1 MKKIH
6 NILLASAA
14 ATLLLT
20 GCVEDFDTSYPAG
33 EKPEN
38 VAMDDL
44 TRGYE
49 VLKNYTGL
57 KLGANLTI
65 ADLKA
70 GNTSFSTVL
79 ANFNEVNVVDGFSHA
94 AVVADDG
101 TVSADAS
108 KDEVDAAIAA
118 GLVPTASLFAPN
130 AWNMN
135 VMKEAT
141 KDTWVDGENVDL
153 HQKYD
158 FESSAIG
165 DVFGTDKD
173 SKVAKDPK
181 GKNGKSLC
189 IKKAA
194 KFIEFP
200 VNLPEGAS
208 LSTIKTISF
217 DYYSSNV
224 KKNVVIRVK
233 VGDKAKELRNFGVPT
248 KAKTWETFM
257 VDLSKIDFTE
267 AFDADDMKSSNISLV
282 IGQGAVPQQ
291 VYVDNID
298 IYAPYQKP
306 GYYKPRPVDEK
317 AADVKKAMFAY
328 VDSVMQN
335 YGDKVQAWNVASNL
349 IEDLFYSLKSSENM
363 GATDEFYPNDYLDEN
378 WVADVCKEI
387 HSKKADAKLF
397 YSEENLLTDAEKTE
411 AAINY
416 INQWNEAGAKIEGID
431 VKLDVPYNSSSLTEA
446 KANIDNL
453 LATLKASGLEIRLS
467 DMNVYLADAS
477 GTVAD
482 QSKATF
488 EDYKG
493 MAELYAYILNKA
505 QDVLGDKLYGVS
517 FSTINQG
524 TTGVGLW
531 NHFNR
536 LPTYVGVVNG
546 LQKTE
551 INGKKIIYIYFWDT
565 DIRSGAGS

>member
-14 ATLLLT
+14 ASMLLT
-20 GCVEDFDTSYPAG
+20 GCVEDFDTSYAAG
-33 EKPEN
+33 KKPES
-38 VAMDDL
+38 VVMDDL

-49 VLKNYTGL
+49 VLKKYTGM

-70 GNTSFSTVL
+70 ANTSFSTVL
-79 ANFNEVNVVDGFSHA
+79 ANFNEVNVADGFSHA
-94 AVVADDG
+94 AMVADDG
-101 TVSADAS
+101 SINATDN
-108 KDEVDAAIAA
+108 VDAVRKVMDA
-118 GLVPTASLFAPN
+118 GLVPCASLFAPN
-130 AWNMN
+130 TWNMN

-141 KDTWVDGENVDL
+141 KDTWVDGENIDL

-173 SKVAKDPK
+173 SKVAKDPT
-181 GKNGKSLC
+181 GKNGKSLFN
-189 IKKAA
+189 KKGA

-200 VNLPEGAS
+200 VKLPDGAS

-217 DYYSSNV
+217 DYYSSNA
-224 KKNVVIRVK
+224 KKDVVIRVK
-233 VGDKAKELRNFGVPT
+233 VGDKALQLRNFGVPT
-248 KAKTWETFM
+248 KAKTWETFV
-257 VDLSKIDFTE
+257 VDLSKVDLTE
-267 AFDADDMKSSNISLV
+267 KFNEDDLKSSDISLV

-306 GYYKPRPVDEK
+306 GHFDPRPAEEK

-335 YGDKVQAWNVASNL
+335 YGDKVKTWNVASNL

-363 GATDEFYPNDYLDEN
+363 VADGEFYPNDYMDEN

-397 YSEENLLTDAEKTE
+397 YSEENMLMDADKTD

-416 INQWNEAGAKIEGID
+416 INQWNVAGAKIEGID
-431 VKLDVPYNSSSLTEA
+431 AKLDVPYNSSSVAET
-446 KANIDNL
+446 KANIDDF
-453 LATLKASGLEIRLS
+453 LAKLKDSGLQVRLS

-505 QDVLGDKLYGVS
+505 QDVLGDKLYDVS

-531 NHFNR
+531 KSFNR

-551 INGKKIIYIYFWDT
+551 IKW
-565 DIRSGAGS
+565 

>member
-33 EKPEN
+33 EKPES

-49 VLKNYTGL
+49 VLKNYTGM

-70 GNTSFSTVL
+70 ANTSFSTVL
-79 ANFNEVNVVDGFSHA
+79 ANFNEVNVADGFSHA

-108 KDEVDAAIAA
+108 KDAVDAAIAA

-130 AWNMN
+130 TWNMN
-135 VMKEAT
+135 VMNEAT
-141 KDTWVDGENVDL
+141 KDIWVDGENIDL
-153 HQKYD
+153 HQMYD

-173 SKVAKDPK
+173 SKVAKDPT

-189 IKKAA
+189 NKKAA

-217 DYYSSNV
+217 DYYSSNA
-224 KKNVVIRVK
+224 KKDVVIRVK
-233 VGDKAKELRNFGVPT
+233 VGEKALQLRNFGVPT
-248 KAKTWETFM
+248 KAKTWETFV
-257 VDLSKIDFTE
+257 VDLSKVDLTE
-267 AFDADDMKSSNISLV
+267 TFDADALKSSNISLV
-282 IGQGAVPQQ
+282 IGQAAVPQQ

-306 GYYKPRPVDEK
+306 GHFDPRPADEK

-328 VDSVMQN
+328 VDNIMEN

-363 GATDEFYPNDYLDEN
+363 VATDEFYPNDYLDEN

-397 YSEENLLTDAEKTE
+397 YSEENMLTDAAKTE

-431 VKLDVPYNSSSLTEA
+431 AKLDVPYNSSSLAET

-453 LATLKASGLEIRLS
+453 LATLKASGLQVRLS

-477 GTVAD
+477 GTIAD

-524 TTGVGLW
+524 ATGVGLW
-531 NHFNR
+531 SNFNR

-546 LQKTE
+546 LQKKSTIE
-551 INGKKIIYIYFWDT
+551 W
-565 DIRSGAGS
+565 

>member
-14 ATLLLT
+14 ASMLLT

-33 EKPEN
+33 DKPQS
-38 VAMDDL
+38 VVMDDL
-44 TRGYE
+44 TRGYD
-49 VLKNYTGL
+49 VLKNYTGM

-70 GNTSFSTVL
+70 ANTSFSTVL
-79 ANFNEVNVVDGFSHA
+79 ANFNEVNVADGFSHA

-101 TVSADAS
+101 SINATDN
-108 KDEVDAAIAA
+108 VDAVQKAIGA
-118 GLVPTASLFAPN
+118 GLIPCGSLFAPN

-135 VMKEAT
+135 VMKEAA
-141 KDTWVDGENVDL
+141 KDTWVEGENVDL
-153 HQKYD
+153 HQMYD
-158 FESSAIG
+158 FEDKAIG

-173 SKVAKDPK
+173 SKVAKDPT
-181 GKNGKSLC
+181 GKNGKSLFN
-189 IKKAA
+189 KKGA

-217 DYYSSNV
+217 DYYSSNA
-224 KKNVVIRVK
+224 KKDVVIRVK
-233 VGDKAKELRNFGVPT
+233 VGDKALQLRNFGVPT
-248 KAKTWETFM
+248 KAKTWETFV
-257 VDLSKIDFTE
+257 VDLSKVNLTE
-267 AFDADDMKSSNISLV
+267 TFDADALKSSDISLV

-306 GYYKPRPVDEK
+306 GYYKPRPVEEK

-349 IEDLFYSLKSSENM
+349 IEDLFYTLKSSENM
-363 GATDEFYPNDYLDEN
+363 VADGEFYPNDYMDEN

-397 YSEENLLTDAEKTE
+397 YSEENLLADAQKTE

-416 INQWNEAGAKIEGID
+416 IKQWNVAGAKIEGID
-431 VKLDVPYNSSSLTEA
+431 AKLDVPYNSSSVAET
-446 KANIDNL
+446 KANIDDF
-453 LATLKASGLEIRLS
+453 LAKLKDSGLQQVRLS

-505 QDVLGDKLYGVS
+505 QDVLGDKLYDVS

-524 TTGVGLW
+524 ATGVGLW
-531 NHFNR
+531 NNFNR

-551 INGKKIIYIYFWDT
+551 IKW
-565 DIRSGAGS
+565 

>member
-14 ATLLLT
+14 ASMLLT

-33 EKPEN
+33 EKPES

-49 VLKNYTGL
+49 VLKNYTGM

-70 GNTSFSTVL
+70 ANTSFSTVL
-79 ANFNEVNVVDGFSHA
+79 ANFNEVNVADGFSHS

-101 TVSADAS
+101 SINATDN
-108 KDEVDAAIAA
+108 VDAVQKVIDA
-118 GLVPTASLFAPN
+118 GLVPCASLFAPN
-130 AWNMN
+130 TWNMN
-135 VMKEAT
+135 VMNEAT
-141 KDTWVDGENVDL
+141 KDTWVDGENIDL
-153 HQKYD
+153 HQMYD

-165 DVFGTDKD
+165 AVFGTDKF
-173 SKVAKDPK
+173 SKVANDPAK
-181 GKNGKSLC
+181 KNGKVLLN
-189 IKKAA
+189 KNAA

-224 KKNVVIRVK
+224 KKDVVVRVK
-233 VGDKAKELRNFGVPT
+233 VGDKAMQVKNFGVPT
-248 KAKTWETFM
+248 KAKTWETI
-257 VDLSKIDFTE
+257 VADLSKVDLTE
-267 AFDADDMKSSNISLV
+267 KFNEDDLKSSNITLV
-282 IGQGAVPQQ
+282 IGQAAAPQNVAIDNLD
-291 VYVDNID
+291 VYS
-298 IYAPYQKP
+298 PYQKP
-306 GYYKPRPVDEK
+306 GHFDPRPADEK

-328 VDSVMQN
+328 VDSIMKN

-363 GATDEFYPNDYLDEN
+363 VATDEFYPNDYLDEN

-387 HSKKADAKLF
+387 HLKKADAKLF
-397 YSEENLLTDAEKTE
+397 YSEENLLTDAQKTE

-416 INQWNEAGAKIEGID
+416 IKQWNEAGAKIEGID
-431 VKLDVPYNSSSLTEA
+431 AKLDVPYNSSSLAET

-453 LATLKASGLEIRLS
+453 LATLKASGLEVRLS

-517 FSTINQG
+517 FSTINQS

-531 NHFNR
+531 SNFNR

-551 INGKKIIYIYFWDT
+551 IKW
-565 DIRSGAGS
+565 

>member
-14 ATLLLT
+14 ASMLLT
-20 GCVEDFDTSYPAG
+20 GCVEDFDTSYAAG
-33 EKPEN
+33 EKPES

-49 VLKNYTGL
+49 VLKNYTGM

-70 GNTSFSTVL
+70 ANTNFSTVL

-108 KDEVDAAIAA
+108 KDEVGAAIAA

-173 SKVAKDPK
+173 SKVAKDPT

-248 KAKTWETFM
+248 KAKTWETFV
-257 VDLSKIDFTE
+257 VDLSKVDFTE

-282 IGQGAVPQQ
+282 IGQAAVPQQ

-306 GYYKPRPVDEK
+306 GYYKPRPVEEK

-335 YGDKVQAWNVASNL
+335 YGDKVQSWNVASNL

-363 GATDEFYPNDYLDEN
+363 VAADEFYPNDYLDEN

-416 INQWNEAGAKIEGID
+416 IRQWNEAGAQIEGID
-431 VKLDVPYNSSSLTEA
+431 VKLDVPYSSSSLAET

-453 LATLKASGLEIRLS
+453 LATLSAAGLQVRLS
-467 DMNVYLADAS
+467 DMNVYLADAN

-551 INGKKIIYIYFWDT
+551 IKW
-565 DIRSGAGS
+565 

>member
-20 GCVEDFDTSYPAG
+20 GCVEDFDTSYAAG
-33 EKPEN
+33 EKPES

-49 VLKNYTGL
+49 VLKNYTGM

-70 GNTSFSTVL
+70 ANTSFSTVL
-79 ANFNEVNVVDGFSHA
+79 ANFNEVNVADGFSHA

-108 KDEVDAAIAA
+108 KDAVDAAIAA

-135 VMKEAT
+135 VMKEAS
-141 KDTWVDGENVDL
+141 KDTWVDGEDFDYHL
-153 HQKYD
+153 KYD
-158 FESSAIG
+158 FEGDAIG
-165 DVFGTDKD
+165 ATFGTDKF
-173 SKVAKDPK
+173 SKVANDPAK
-181 GKNGKSLC
+181 KNGKVLLNKMGGKS
-189 IKKAA
+189 
-194 KFIEFP
+194 IEFP
-200 VNLPEGAS
+200 VTLDDGA
-208 LSTIKTISF
+208 
-217 DYYSSNV
+217 
-224 KKNVVIRVK
+224 
-233 VGDKAKELRNFGVPT
+233 
-248 KAKTWETFM
+248 
-257 VDLSKIDFTE
+257 DLSKIKTITFDYYTTNIKKPVSVLLKAGDKSMELKNFGLPAKSKTWESLTVDMSKVDLTEKFT
-267 AFDADDMKSSNISLV
+267 ADDIKLNQFSLV
-282 IGQGAVPQQ
+282 IGQAALPQN
-291 VYVDNID
+291 VAIDNLD
-298 IYAPYQKP
+298 VYAPYQKP
-306 GYYKPRPVDEK
+306 GHFDPRPADEK

-328 VDSVMQN
+328 VDNIMEN

-363 GATDEFYPNDYLDEN
+363 VATDEFYPNDYLDEN

-397 YSEENLLTDAEKTE
+397 YSEENMLTDAAKTE

-416 INQWNEAGAKIEGID
+416 INQWNVAGAKIEGID
-431 VKLDVPYNSSSLTEA
+431 AKFDVPYNSSSLAET

-453 LATLKASGLEIRLS
+453 LATLKASGLQVRLS

-488 EDYKG
+488 DDYKG
-493 MAELYAYILNKA
+493 MADLYAYILNKA

-531 NHFNR
+531 NNFNR

-551 INGKKIIYIYFWDT
+551 IKW
-565 DIRSGAGS
+565 

>member
-14 ATLLLT
+14 ASMLLT
-20 GCVEDFDTSYPAG
+20 GCVEDFDTSYAAG
-33 EKPEN
+33 EKPES

-49 VLKNYTGL
+49 VLKNYTGM

-70 GNTSFSTVL
+70 ANTSFSTVL
-79 ANFNEVNVVDGFSHA
+79 ANFNEVNVADGFSHA

-101 TVSADAS
+101 SINAADN
-108 KDEVDAAIAA
+108 VDAVQKVMDA
-118 GLVPTASLFAPN
+118 GLVPFASLFAPN
-130 AWNMN
+130 TWNMN
-135 VMKEAT
+135 VMNEAT

-153 HQKYD
+153 HQKFD

-165 DVFGTDKD
+165 DVFGTDKF
-173 SKVAKDPK
+173 SKVANDPAK
-181 GKNGKSLC
+181 KNGKVLLN
-189 IKKAA
+189 KNAA

-224 KKNVVIRVK
+224 KKDVVIRVK
-233 VGDKAKELRNFGVPT
+233 VGDKALQLRNFGVPT
-248 KAKTWETFM
+248 KAKTWETFT
-257 VDLSKIDFTE
+257 VDLSKVNLTE
-267 AFDADDMKSSNISLV
+267 TFDADALKSSDISLV
-282 IGQGAVPQQ
+282 IGQAAAPQN
-291 VYVDNID
+291 VAIDNLD
-298 IYAPYQKP
+298 VYAPYQKP
-306 GYYKPRPVDEK
+306 GHFDPRPVEEK

-328 VDSVMQN
+328 VDAVMEN

-416 INQWNEAGAKIEGID
+416 IKQWNEAGAQIEGID
-431 VKLDVPYNSSSLTEA
+431 VKLDVPYNSSSVAEA

-453 LATLKASGLEIRLS
+453 LATLKASGLEVRLS
-467 DMNVYLADAS
+467 DMNVYLADAN

-551 INGKKIIYIYFWDT
+551 IKW
-565 DIRSGAGS
+565 

>member
-14 ATLLLT
+14 ASMLLT

-33 EKPEN
+33 EKPES

-49 VLKNYTGL
+49 VLKNYTGM

-70 GNTSFSTVL
+70 ANTSFSTVL
-79 ANFNEVNVVDGFSHA
+79 ANFNEVNVADGFSHA

-101 TVSADAS
+101 SIHATDNADAVQ
-108 KDEVDAAIAA
+108 KAIEA
-118 GLVPTASLFAPN
+118 GLIPCGSLFAPN

-141 KDTWVDGENVDL
+141 KDTWKEGENVDL
-153 HQKYD
+153 HQMYD
-158 FESSAIG
+158 FEDKAIG

-173 SKVAKDPK
+173 SKVAKDPT

-189 IKKAA
+189 NKKAA

-200 VNLPEGAS
+200 VNLPEGAT
-208 LSTIKTISF
+208 LSTIKTIKF
-217 DYYSSNV
+217 DYYSSNT
-224 KKNVVIRVK
+224 KKDVVVRVK
-233 VGDKAKELRNFGVPT
+233 IGDKAMQVKNFGTPT
-248 KAKTWETFM
+248 KAKTWETLEVDM
-257 VDLSKIDFTE
+257 SKVDLSEKFN
-267 AFDADDMKSSNISLV
+267 ADELQSSDVSLV

-298 IYAPYQKP
+298 VYSPYQKP
-306 GYYKPRPVDEK
+306 GYYEPRPVEEK

-335 YGDKVQAWNVASNL
+335 YGDKVQTWNVASNL
-349 IEDLFYSLKSSENM
+349 IEDLFYDLKSSENM
-363 GATDEFYPNDYLDEN
+363 VATDEFYPNDYLGEN

-397 YSEENLLTDAEKTE
+397 YSEENLLMDAEKTE

-416 INQWNEAGAKIEGID
+416 IKQWNEAGVQIEGID
-431 VKLDVPYNSSSLTEA
+431 VKLDVPYNSSSVAEA
-446 KANIDNL
+446 KKNVDNL
-453 LATLKASGLEIRLS
+453 LATLKASGLQVRLS

-505 QDVLGDKLYGVS
+505 QDVLGDKLYDVS

-524 TTGVGLW
+524 ATGVGLW
-531 NHFNR
+531 NNFNR

-551 INGKKIIYIYFWDT
+551 IKW
-565 DIRSGAGS
+565 

>member
-14 ATLLLT
+14 ASMLLT
-20 GCVEDFDTSYPAG
+20 GCVEDFDTSYAAG
-33 EKPEN
+33 EKPES

-49 VLKNYTGL
+49 VLKNYTGM

-70 GNTSFSTVL
+70 ANTNFSTVL

-108 KDEVDAAIAA
+108 KDEVGAAIAA

-173 SKVAKDPK
+173 SKVAKDPT

-200 VNLPEGAS
+200 VKLPEGAS

-257 VDLSKIDFTE
+257 VDLSKVDFTE

-282 IGQGAVPQQ
+282 IGQAAVPQQ

-306 GYYKPRPVDEK
+306 GYYKPRPVEEK

-363 GATDEFYPNDYLDEN
+363 VATDEFYPNDYLDEN

-416 INQWNEAGAKIEGID
+416 IRQWNEAGAQIEGID
-431 VKLDVPYNSSSLTEA
+431 VKLDVPYSSSSLAET

-453 LATLKASGLEIRLS
+453 LATLSAAGLQVRLS
-467 DMNVYLADAS
+467 DMNVYLADAN

-551 INGKKIIYIYFWDT
+551 IKW
-565 DIRSGAGS
+565 

>member
-14 ATLLLT
+14 ASMLLT
-20 GCVEDFDTSYPAG
+20 GCAEDFDTSYPAG
-33 EKPEN
+33 DKPES
-38 VAMDDL
+38 VAMADL

-49 VLKNYTGL
+49 VLKNYTGM

-70 GNTSFSTVL
+70 ANTSFSTVL

-108 KDEVDAAIAA
+108 KDEVGAAIAA

-130 AWNMN
+130 AWNLT

-141 KDTWVDGENVDL
+141 KDTWVDGENIDL

-173 SKVAKDPK
+173 SKVAKDPT

-217 DYYSSNV
+217 DYYSSNA
-224 KKNVVIRVK
+224 KKDVVIRVK
-233 VGDKAKELRNFGVPT
+233 VGDKVLQLRNFGVPT
-248 KAKTWETFM
+248 KAKTWETFK
-257 VDLSKIDFTE
+257 VDLSKVDLTE
-267 AFDADDMKSSNISLV
+267 KFNEDDLKSSNISLV

-306 GYYKPRPVDEK
+306 GYYKPRPVEEK

-416 INQWNEAGAKIEGID
+416 IKQWNEAGAQIKGID
-431 VKLDVPYNSSSLTEA
+431 VKLDVPYNSSSVAEA

-467 DMNVYLADAS
+467 DMNVYLADAN

-482 QSKATF
+482 QSMATF

-551 INGKKIIYIYFWDT
+551 IKW
-565 DIRSGAGS
+565 

>member
-33 EKPEN
+33 EKPES

-44 TRGYE
+44 TRGYD
-49 VLKNYTGL
+49 VLKNYTGM

-70 GNTSFSTVL
+70 ANTSFSTVL
-79 ANFNEVNVVDGFSHA
+79 ANFNEVNVADGFSHA

-101 TVSADAS
+101 SINATDN
-108 KDEVDAAIAA
+108 VDAVQKAIGA
-118 GLVPTASLFAPN
+118 GLIPCGSLFAPN

-135 VMKEAT
+135 VMKEAA
-141 KDTWVDGENVDL
+141 KDTWVEGENVDL
-153 HQKYD
+153 HQMYD
-158 FESSAIG
+158 FEDKAIG

-173 SKVAKDPK
+173 SKVAKDPT
-181 GKNGKSLC
+181 GKNGKSLFN
-189 IKKAA
+189 KKGA

-217 DYYSSNV
+217 DYYSSNA
-224 KKNVVIRVK
+224 KKDVVIRVK
-233 VGDKAKELRNFGVPT
+233 VGDKALQLRNFGIPT
-248 KAKTWETFM
+248 KAKTWETFV
-257 VDLSKIDFTE
+257 VDLSKVNLTE
-267 AFDADDMKSSNISLV
+267 TFDADALKSSDISLV

-306 GYYKPRPVDEK
+306 GYYKPRPAEEK

-349 IEDLFYSLKSSENM
+349 IEDLFYTLKSSENM
-363 GATDEFYPNDYLDEN
+363 VADGEFYPNDYMDEN

-397 YSEENLLTDAEKTE
+397 YSEENLLMDAQKTE
-411 AAINY
+411 AAIDY
-416 INQWNEAGAKIEGID
+416 INKWNVAGAKIEGID
-431 VKLDVPYNSSSLTEA
+431 AKLDVPYNSNSLAET

-453 LATLKASGLEIRLS
+453 LAKLKASGLDVRLS

-531 NHFNR
+531 NNFNR

-551 INGKKIIYIYFWDT
+551 IKW
-565 DIRSGAGS
+565 

>member
-14 ATLLLT
+14 ATMLLT
-20 GCVEDFDTSYPAG
+20 GCVEDFDTSYAAG
-33 EKPEN
+33 EKPES

-49 VLKNYTGL
+49 VLKNYTDM

-70 GNTSFSTVL
+70 ANTSFSTVL
-79 ANFNEVNVVDGFSHA
+79 ANFNEVNVADGFSHA

-101 TVSADAS
+101 SINATDN
-108 KDEVDAAIAA
+108 VDAVQKAIGA
-118 GLVPTASLFAPN
+118 GLIPCGSLFAPN

-135 VMKEAT
+135 VMKEAA
-141 KDTWVDGENVDL
+141 KDTWVEGENVDL
-153 HQKYD
+153 HQMYD
-158 FESSAIG
+158 FEDKAIG

-173 SKVAKDPK
+173 SKVAKDPT
-181 GKNGKSLC
+181 GKNGKSLFN
-189 IKKAA
+189 KKGA

-217 DYYSSNV
+217 DYYSSNT
-224 KKNVVIRVK
+224 KKDVVIRVK
-233 VGDKAKELRNFGVPT
+233 VGDKALQLRNFGVPT
-248 KAKTWETFM
+248 KAKTWETFV
-257 VDLSKIDFTE
+257 VDLSKVNLTE
-267 AFDADDMKSSNISLV
+267 TFDADALKSSDISLV

-306 GYYKPRPVDEK
+306 GYYKPRPVEEK

-349 IEDLFYSLKSSENM
+349 IEDLFYTLKSSENM
-363 GATDEFYPNDYLDEN
+363 VADGEFYPNDYLDEN

-397 YSEENLLTDAEKTE
+397 YSDENLLADAQKTE

-416 INQWNEAGAKIEGID
+416 IKQWNEAGAKIEGID
-431 VKLDVPYNSSSLTEA
+431 AKLDVPYNSSSVAET
-446 KANIDNL
+446 KANIDDF
-453 LATLKASGLEIRLS
+453 LAKLKDSGLQVRLS

-488 EDYKG
+488 GDYKG

-505 QDVLGDKLYGVS
+505 QDVLGDKLYDVS

-524 TTGVGLW
+524 ATGVGLW
-531 NHFNR
+531 SNFNR

-551 INGKKIIYIYFWDT
+551 IKW
-565 DIRSGAGS
+565 

>member
-14 ATLLLT
+14 ASMLLT
-20 GCVEDFDTSYPAG
+20 GCVEDFDTSYAAG
-33 EKPEN
+33 EKPES
-38 VAMDDL
+38 VVMDDL

-49 VLKNYTGL
+49 VLKNYTGM

-65 ADLKA
+65 ADLNA
-70 GNTSFSTVL
+70 ANTSFSTVL
-79 ANFNEVNVVDGFSHA
+79 ANFNEVNVADGFSHA

-101 TVSADAS
+101 SINATDN
-108 KDEVDAAIAA
+108 VDAVQKVMDA
-118 GLVPTASLFAPN
+118 GLVPCASLFAPN
-130 AWNMN
+130 TWNMN

-141 KDTWVDGENVDL
+141 KDTWVDGENIDL
-153 HQKYD
+153 HQMYD

-165 DVFGTDKD
+165 DVFGTDTD
-173 SKVAKDPK
+173 SKVAKDPT

-189 IKKAA
+189 NKKAA

-224 KKNVVIRVK
+224 KKDVVIRVK
-233 VGDKAKELRNFGVPT
+233 VGDKALQLRNFGIPT
-248 KAKTWETFM
+248 KAKTWETFV
-257 VDLSKIDFTE
+257 VDLSKVDLTE
-267 AFDADDMKSSNISLV
+267 KFNEDELKSSDISLV

-306 GYYKPRPVDEK
+306 GHFDPRPAEEK

-335 YGDKVQAWNVASNL
+335 YGDKVQTWNVASNL

-363 GATDEFYPNDYLDEN
+363 VATDEFYPNDYLGEN

-387 HSKKADAKLF
+387 HSKKDNAKLF

-416 INQWNEAGAKIEGID
+416 IKQWNEAGAKIEGID
-431 VKLDVPYNSSSLTEA
+431 AKLDVPYNSSSLAET

-453 LATLKASGLEIRLS
+453 LATLKASGLQVRLS
-467 DMNVYLADAS
+467 DMNIYLADAN
-477 GTVAD
+477 GTVVD

-505 QDVLGDKLYGVS
+505 QDVLGDKLYDVS

-524 TTGVGLW
+524 ATGVGLW
-531 NHFNR
+531 NNFNR

-551 INGKKIIYIYFWDT
+551 IKW
-565 DIRSGAGS
+565 

>member
-141 KDTWVDGENVDL
+141 KDIWVDGENVDL
-153 HQKYD
+153 HQKFD

-165 DVFGTDKD
+165 DVFGTDTN
-173 SKVAKDPK
+173 SKVAKDPT
-181 GKNGKSLC
+181 GKNGKSLFN
-189 IKKAA
+189 KKAA
-194 KFIEFP
+194 MFIEFP

-306 GYYKPRPVDEK
+306 GYYKPRPVEEK

-411 AAINY
+411 VAINY
-416 INQWNEAGAKIEGID
+416 IKQWNEAGAQIEGID
-431 VKLDVPYNSSSLTEA
+431 VKLDVPYNSSSVAEA

-453 LATLKASGLEIRLS
+453 LATLKASGLQVRLS

-505 QDVLGDKLYGVS
+505 QDVLGDKLYDVS
-517 FSTINQG
+517 FSMINQG

-531 NHFNR
+531 NKFNR

-551 INGKKIIYIYFWDT
+551 IKW
-565 DIRSGAGS
+565 

>member
-20 GCVEDFDTSYPAG
+20 GCVEDFDTSYAAG

-49 VLKNYTGL
+49 VLKNYTGM

-70 GNTSFSTVL
+70 ANTSFSTVL

-108 KDEVDAAIAA
+108 KDAVDAAIAA

-141 KDTWVDGENVDL
+141 KDTWVDGENIDL
-153 HQKYD
+153 HQMYD

-173 SKVAKDPK
+173 SKVAKDPT

-189 IKKAA
+189 NKKAA

-217 DYYSSNV
+217 DYYSSNA
-224 KKNVVIRVK
+224 KKDVVIRVK
-233 VGDKAKELRNFGVPT
+233 VGDKVLQLRNFGVPT
-248 KAKTWETFM
+248 KAKTWETFK
-257 VDLSKIDFTE
+257 VDLSKVDLTE
-267 AFDADDMKSSNISLV
+267 KFNEDDLKSSDISLV

-298 IYAPYQKP
+298 VYAPYQKP
-306 GYYKPRPVDEK
+306 GYYKPRPVEEK

-349 IEDLFYSLKSSENM
+349 IEDLFYTLKSSENM
-363 GATDEFYPNDYLDEN
+363 VADGEFYPNDYMDEN

-416 INQWNEAGAKIEGID
+416 IKQWNDEAGAKIEGID
-431 VKLDVPYNSSSLTEA
+431 VKLDVPYSSSSLAET

-453 LATLKASGLEIRLS
+453 LATLSAAGLQVRLS

-477 GTVAD
+477 GIVAD

-531 NHFNR
+531 NNFNR

-551 INGKKIIYIYFWDT
+551 IKW
-565 DIRSGAGS
+565 

>member
-14 ATLLLT
+14 ASMLLT
-20 GCVEDFDTSYPAG
+20 GCVEDFDTSYAAG
-33 EKPEN
+33 EKPES
-38 VAMDDL
+38 VVMDDL
-44 TRGYE
+44 TRGYD
-49 VLKNYTGL
+49 VLKNYTGM

-70 GNTSFSTVL
+70 ANTSFSTVL

-130 AWNMN
+130 AWNLT

-141 KDTWVDGENVDL
+141 KDIWVDGENVDL
-153 HQKYD
+153 HQKFD

-173 SKVAKDPK
+173 SKVAKDPR

-189 IKKAA
+189 NKKAA

-200 VNLPEGAS
+200 VKLPEGAS

-224 KKNVVIRVK
+224 KKDVVVRVK
-233 VGDKAKELRNFGVPT
+233 VGDKAVQVKNFGVPT
-248 KAKTWETFM
+248 KAKTWETI
-257 VDLSKIDFTE
+257 VADLSKVDLTE
-267 AFDADDMKSSNISLV
+267 TFDADALKSSDISLV

-298 IYAPYQKP
+298 IYSPYQKP
-306 GYYKPRPVDEK
+306 GYYKPRPVEEK
-317 AADVKKAMFAY
+317 AVDVKKAMFAY

-416 INQWNEAGAKIEGID
+416 IKQWNEAGAQIEGID
-431 VKLDVPYNSSSLTEA
+431 VKLDVPYNSSSVAEA

-467 DMNVYLADAS
+467 DMNVYLADAN

-482 QSKATF
+482 QSMATF

-551 INGKKIIYIYFWDT
+551 IKW
-565 DIRSGAGS
+565 

>member
-1 MKKIH
+1 MKKVH

-14 ATLLLT
+14 ATMLLT
-20 GCVEDFDTSYPAG
+20 GCVEDFDTSYAAG
-33 EKPEN
+33 EKPES

-49 VLKNYTGL
+49 VLKNYTDM

-70 GNTSFSTVL
+70 ANTSFSTVL
-79 ANFNEVNVVDGFSHA
+79 ANFNEVNVADGFSHA

-101 TVSADAS
+101 SINAADNADAVQ
-108 KDEVDAAIAA
+108 KAIDA
-118 GLVPTASLFAPN
+118 GLVPCASLFAPN
-130 AWNMN
+130 TWNMN
-135 VMKEAT
+135 VMNAAT
-141 KDTWVDGENVDL
+141 KDIWVDGEKLDL

-165 DVFGTDKD
+165 DVFGTDKS
-173 SKVAKDPK
+173 SKVANDPAK
-181 GKNGKSLC
+181 KNGKVLLN
-189 IKKAA
+189 KKAA
-194 KFIEFP
+194 TFIEFP

-224 KKNVVIRVK
+224 KKDVVIRVK
-233 VGDKAKELRNFGVPT
+233 VGDKAMQVKNFGVPT
-248 KAKTWETFM
+248 KAKTWETI
-257 VDLSKIDFTE
+257 VADLSKVDLTE
-267 AFDADDMKSSNISLV
+267 KFNEDDLKSSNITLV
-282 IGQGAVPQQ
+282 IGQAAAPQNVAIDNLD
-291 VYVDNID
+291 VYS
-298 IYAPYQKP
+298 PYQKP
-306 GYYKPRPVDEK
+306 GHFDPRPADEK

-328 VDSVMQN
+328 VDSIMEN

-363 GATDEFYPNDYLDEN
+363 VAADEFYPNDYLDEN

-387 HSKKADAKLF
+387 HSKKDDAKLF
-397 YSEENLLTDAEKTE
+397 YSEENMLMDAQKTE
-411 AAINY
+411 AAIDY
-416 INQWNEAGAKIEGID
+416 INKWNVAGAKIEGID
-431 VKLDVPYNSSSLTEA
+431 AKLDVPYNNSSLAET

-453 LATLKASGLEIRLS
+453 LATLKASGLEVRLS

-477 GTVAD
+477 GTIAD

-524 TTGVGLW
+524 ATGVGLW
-531 NHFNR
+531 SNFNR

-551 INGKKIIYIYFWDT
+551 IKW
-565 DIRSGAGS
+565 

>member
-14 ATLLLT
+14 ASMLLT
-20 GCVEDFDTSYPAG
+20 GCVEDFDTSYAAG
-33 EKPEN
+33 EKPES

-49 VLKNYTGL
+49 VLKNYTGM

-70 GNTSFSTVL
+70 ANTSFSTVL

-108 KDEVDAAIAA
+108 KDEVGAAIAA

-173 SKVAKDPK
+173 SKVAKDPT

-248 KAKTWETFM
+248 KAKTWETFV
-257 VDLSKIDFTE
+257 VDLSKVDFTE

-282 IGQGAVPQQ
+282 IGQAAVPQQ

-306 GYYKPRPVDEK
+306 GYYKPRPVEEK

-335 YGDKVQAWNVASNL
+335 YGDKVQSWNVASNL
-349 IEDLFYSLKSSENM
+349 IEDVFYSLKSSEYNV
-363 GATDEFYPNDYLDEN
+363 AADEFYPNDYLDEN

-397 YSEENLLTDAEKTE
+397 YSEENLLTDAQKTE

-431 VKLDVPYNSSSLTEA
+431 AKLDVPYNSSSLAET

-453 LATLKASGLEIRLS
+453 LATLKASGLEVRLS
-467 DMNVYLADAS
+467 DMNVYLADAN

-551 INGKKIIYIYFWDT
+551 IKW
-565 DIRSGAGS
+565 

>member
-14 ATLLLT
+14 ATMLLT
-20 GCVEDFDTSYPAG
+20 GCVEDFDTSYAAG
-33 EKPEN
+33 DKPES

-49 VLKNYTGL
+49 VLKNYTGM

-70 GNTSFSTVL
+70 ANTSFSTVL
-79 ANFNEVNVVDGFSHA
+79 ANFNEVNVADGFSHA

-108 KDEVDAAIAA
+108 KDAVDAAIAA

-141 KDTWVDGENVDL
+141 KDTWVDGENIDL
-153 HQKYD
+153 HLKYD
-158 FESSAIG
+158 FEGDAINAT
-165 DVFGTDKD
+165 FGTDKD
-173 SKVAKDPK
+173 SKVAKDPT

-189 IKKAA
+189 NKKAA

-200 VNLPEGAS
+200 VKLPEGAS

-224 KKNVVIRVK
+224 KKDVVVRVK
-233 VGDKAKELRNFGVPT
+233 VGDKAVQVKNFGVPT
-248 KAKTWETFM
+248 KAKTWETI
-257 VDLSKIDFTE
+257 VADLSKVNLTE
-267 AFDADDMKSSNISLV
+267 TFDADALKSSDISLV

-306 GYYKPRPVDEK
+306 GYYKPRPAEEK

-335 YGDKVQAWNVASNL
+335 YGDKVQTWNVASNL

-363 GATDEFYPNDYLDEN
+363 VATDEFYPNDYLDGN

-397 YSEENLLTDAEKTE
+397 YSEENMLMDAQKTE
-411 AAINY
+411 AAVNY
-416 INQWNEAGAKIEGID
+416 IKQWNEAGAKIEGID
-431 VKLDVPYNSSSLTEA
+431 AKLDVPYNSSSLAET

-453 LATLKASGLEIRLS
+453 LATLKASGLEVRLS

-524 TTGVGLW
+524 ATGVGLW
-531 NHFNR
+531 NNFNR

-551 INGKKIIYIYFWDT
+551 MKW
-565 DIRSGAGS
+565 

>member
-14 ATLLLT
+14 ASMLLT

-49 VLKNYTGL
+49 VLKNYTGM

-70 GNTSFSTVL
+70 ANTSFSTVL

-130 AWNMN
+130 AWNMT

-173 SKVAKDPK
+173 SKVAKDPT

-248 KAKTWETFM
+248 KAKTWETFV
-257 VDLSKIDFTE
+257 VDLSKVDFTE
-267 AFDADDMKSSNISLV
+267 AFDTDDMKSSNISLV
-282 IGQGAVPQQ
+282 IGQAAVPQQ

-306 GYYKPRPVDEK
+306 GYYKPRPVEEK

-416 INQWNEAGAKIEGID
+416 IKQWNEADAKIEGID
-431 VKLDVPYNSSSLTEA
+431 AKLDVPYNSSSVAEA
-446 KANIDNL
+446 KANVDIL
-453 LATLKASGLEIRLS
+453 LAKLKASGLQVRLS
-467 DMNVYLADAS
+467 DMNVYLADAG

-551 INGKKIIYIYFWDT
+551 IKW
-565 DIRSGAGS
+565 

>member
-49 VLKNYTGL
+49 VLKNYTGM

-70 GNTSFSTVL
+70 ANTSFSTVL
-79 ANFNEVNVVDGFSHA
+79 ANFNEVNVADGFSHA

-108 KDEVDAAIAA
+108 KDAVDAAIAA
-118 GLVPTASLFAPN
+118 GLAPTASLFAPN
-130 AWNMN
+130 AWNMT

-224 KKNVVIRVK
+224 KKDVVIRVK
-233 VGDKAKELRNFGVPT
+233 VGDKALQLRNFGIPT
-248 KAKTWETFM
+248 KAKTWETFK
-257 VDLSKIDFTE
+257 VDLSKVNLTE
-267 AFDADDMKSSNISLV
+267 TFDADALKSSNITLV
-282 IGQGAVPQQ
+282 IGQAAVPQQ

-306 GYYKPRPVDEK
+306 GYYKPRPVEEK

-363 GATDEFYPNDYLDEN
+363 VADGEFYPNDYLDEN

-397 YSEENLLTDAEKTE
+397 YSEENMLTDAGKTE

-431 VKLDVPYNSSSLTEA
+431 AKLDVPYNSSSLAET

-453 LATLKASGLEIRLS
+453 LATLKASGLEVRLS

-477 GTVAD
+477 GTIAD

-551 INGKKIIYIYFWDT
+551 IKW
-565 DIRSGAGS
+565 

>member
-14 ATLLLT
+14 ASMLLT
-20 GCVEDFDTSYPAG
+20 GCVEDFDTSYAAG
-33 EKPEN
+33 EKPES

-49 VLKNYTGL
+49 VLKNYTGM

-70 GNTSFSTVL
+70 ANTSFSTVL
-79 ANFNEVNVVDGFSHA
+79 ANFNEVNVADGFSHA

-101 TVSADAS
+101 SINATDN
-108 KDEVDAAIAA
+108 VDAVQKVMDA
-118 GLVPTASLFAPN
+118 GLVPCASLFAPN
-130 AWNMN
+130 TWNMN
-135 VMKEAT
+135 VMNEAT
-141 KDTWVDGENVDL
+141 KDTWVDGENIDL

-165 DVFGTDKD
+165 AVFGTDKF
-173 SKVAKDPK
+173 SKVANDPAK
-181 GKNGKSLC
+181 KNGKVLLN
-189 IKKAA
+189 KNAA

-224 KKNVVIRVK
+224 KKDVVIRVK
-233 VGDKAKELRNFGVPT
+233 VGDKALQLRNFGVPT
-248 KAKTWETFM
+248 KAKTWETFT
-257 VDLSKIDFTE
+257 VDLSKVDLTE
-267 AFDADDMKSSNISLV
+267 KFDADALKSSDISLV
-282 IGQGAVPQQ
+282 IGQAAAPQN
-291 VYVDNID
+291 VAIDNLD
-298 IYAPYQKP
+298 VYAPYQKP
-306 GYYKPRPVDEK
+306 GHFDPRPADEK

-328 VDSVMQN
+328 VDSIMKN

-363 GATDEFYPNDYLDEN
+363 VAADEFYPNDYLDEN

-387 HSKKADAKLF
+387 HSKKAEAKLF
-397 YSEENLLTDAEKTE
+397 YSEENLLMDAQKTE
-411 AAINY
+411 AAVNY
-416 INQWNEAGAKIEGID
+416 IKQWNDAGAKIEGID
-431 VKLDVPYNSSSLTEA
+431 AKLDVPYNSSSLADT

-453 LATLKASGLEIRLS
+453 LATLKASGLQVRLS
-467 DMNVYLADAS
+467 DMNVYLADAG
-477 GTVAD
+477 GTIAD

-488 EDYKG
+488 EDYKE

-524 TTGVGLW
+524 ATGVGLW
-531 NHFNR
+531 SNFNR

-551 INGKKIIYIYFWDT
+551 MKW
-565 DIRSGAGS
+565 

>member
-14 ATLLLT
+14 ASMLLT

-33 EKPEN
+33 EKPES
-38 VAMDDL
+38 VVMDDL
-44 TRGYE
+44 TRGYD
-49 VLKNYTGL
+49 VLKNYTGM

-70 GNTSFSTVL
+70 ANTSFSTVL
-79 ANFNEVNVVDGFSHA
+79 ANFNEVNVADGFSHA

-101 TVSADAS
+101 SINATDN
-108 KDEVDAAIAA
+108 VDAVQKVMDA
-118 GLVPTASLFAPN
+118 GLVPCASLFAPN
-130 AWNMN
+130 TWNMN
-135 VMKEAT
+135 VMNEAT
-141 KDTWVDGENVDL
+141 KDTWVDGENIDL

-173 SKVAKDPK
+173 SKVAKDPT

-189 IKKAA
+189 NKKAF

-217 DYYSSNV
+217 DYYSSIAN
-224 KKNVVIRVK
+224 KKVVVRVK
-233 VGDKAKELRNFGVPT
+233 VGDKAKEVRNFGNPS
-248 KAKTWETFM
+248 KAKTWETFKVDM
-257 VDLSKIDFTE
+257 SKVDLTE
-267 AFDADDMKSSNISLV
+267 AFGADALKSSDISLV
-282 IGQGAVPQQ
+282 IGQGAGGQQ

-298 IYAPYQKP
+298 IYSPYQKP
-306 GYYKPRPVDEK
+306 GHFDPRPAEEK
-317 AADVKKAMFAY
+317 AANVKKAMFAY

-335 YGDKVQAWNVASNL
+335 YGDKVQTWNVASNL

-363 GATDEFYPNDYLDEN
+363 DATDEFYPNDYLDEN

-387 HSKKADAKLF
+387 HSKKANAKLF
-397 YSEENLLTDAEKTE
+397 YSEENLLMDAQKTE

-416 INQWNEAGAKIEGID
+416 IKQWNEAGAKIEGID
-431 VKLDVPYNSSSLTEA
+431 AKLDVPYNNSSSLAET

-453 LATLKASGLEIRLS
+453 LAKLKDLGLQVRLS
-467 DMNVYLADAS
+467 DMNVYLADAG
-477 GTVAD
+477 GTIAD

-505 QDVLGDKLYGVS
+505 QDVLGDQLYGVS

-531 NHFNR
+531 KSFNR

-551 INGKKIIYIYFWDT
+551 IKW
-565 DIRSGAGS
+565 

>member
-14 ATLLLT
+14 ASMLLT

-33 EKPEN
+33 DKPES

-49 VLKNYTGL
+49 VLKNYTGM

-70 GNTSFSTVL
+70 ANTSFSTVL

-108 KDEVDAAIAA
+108 KDEVGAAIAA

-173 SKVAKDPK
+173 SKVAKDPT

-248 KAKTWETFM
+248 KAKTWETFV
-257 VDLSKIDFTE
+257 VDLSKVDFTE

-282 IGQGAVPQQ
+282 IGQAAVPQQ

-306 GYYKPRPVDEK
+306 GDYKPRPVEEK

-335 YGDKVQAWNVASNL
+335 YGDKVQSWNVASNL
-349 IEDLFYSLKSSENM
+349 IEDVFYSLKSSEYNV
-363 GATDEFYPNDYLDEN
+363 AADEFYPNDYLDEN

-397 YSEENLLTDAEKTE
+397 YSEENLLTDAQKTE

-431 VKLDVPYNSSSLTEA
+431 AKLDVPYNSSSLAET

-453 LATLKASGLEIRLS
+453 LATLKASGLEVRLS
-467 DMNVYLADAS
+467 DMNVYLADAN

-551 INGKKIIYIYFWDT
+551 IKW
-565 DIRSGAGS
+565 

>member
-14 ATLLLT
+14 ASMLLT

-33 EKPEN
+33 DKPES
-38 VAMDDL
+38 VVMDDL
-44 TRGYE
+44 TRGYD
-49 VLKNYTGL
+49 VLKNYTGM

-70 GNTSFSTVL
+70 ANTSFSTVL
-79 ANFNEVNVVDGFSHA
+79 ANFNEVNVADGFSHA

-108 KDEVDAAIAA
+108 KDAVDAAIAA

-141 KDTWVDGENVDL
+141 KDTWVDGENVEL
-153 HQKYD
+153 HQKFD

-173 SKVAKDPK
+173 SKVAKDPT

-189 IKKAA
+189 NKKGA

-248 KAKTWETFM
+248 KAKTWETFV
-257 VDLSKIDFTE
+257 VDLSKVDFTE
-267 AFDADDMKSSNISLV
+267 AFDADDMKSSDISLV

-298 IYAPYQKP
+298 VYAPYQKP
-306 GYYKPRPVDEK
+306 GYYEPRPVEEK

-349 IEDLFYSLKSSENM
+349 IEDLFYTLKSSENM
-363 GATDEFYPNDYLDEN
+363 VADGEFYPNDYMDEN

-397 YSEENLLTDAEKTE
+397 YSEENLLANAEKTE

-416 INQWNEAGAKIEGID
+416 IKQWNDAGAQIEGID
-431 VKLDVPYNSSSLTEA
+431 AKLDVPYNSSSVAET
-446 KANIDNL
+446 KANIDDF
-453 LATLKASGLEIRLS
+453 LAKLKDSGLQVRLS

-488 EDYKG
+488 GDYKG

-505 QDVLGDKLYGVS
+505 QDVLGDKLYDVS

-524 TTGVGLW
+524 ATGVGLW
-531 NHFNR
+531 SNFNR

-551 INGKKIIYIYFWDT
+551 IKW
-565 DIRSGAGS
+565 

>member
-14 ATLLLT
+14 ASMLLT

-33 EKPEN
+33 EKPES

-49 VLKNYTGL
+49 VLKNYTVM

-70 GNTSFSTVL
+70 ANTSFSTVL

-101 TVSADAS
+101 SINAADN
-108 KDEVDAAIAA
+108 VDAVQKVMDA
-118 GLVPTASLFAPN
+118 GLVPFASLFAPN
-130 AWNMN
+130 TWNMN
-135 VMKEAT
+135 VMNEAT

-153 HQKYD
+153 HQKFD

-165 DVFGTDKD
+165 DVFGTDKF
-173 SKVAKDPK
+173 SKVANDPAK
-181 GKNGKSLC
+181 KNGKVLLN
-189 IKKAA
+189 KNAA

-224 KKNVVIRVK
+224 KKDVVIRVK
-233 VGDKAKELRNFGVPT
+233 VGDKALQLRNFGVPT
-248 KAKTWETFM
+248 KAKTWETFT
-257 VDLSKIDFTE
+257 VDLSKVNLTE
-267 AFDADDMKSSNISLV
+267 TFDADALKSSDISLV
-282 IGQGAVPQQ
+282 IGQAAAPQN
-291 VYVDNID
+291 VAIDNLD
-298 IYAPYQKP
+298 VYAPYQKP
-306 GYYKPRPVDEK
+306 GHFDPRPVEEK

-328 VDSVMQN
+328 VDNIMEN

-416 INQWNEAGAKIEGID
+416 IKQWNEAGAQIEGID
-431 VKLDVPYNSSSLTEA
+431 VKLDVPYNSSSVAEA

-467 DMNVYLADAS
+467 DMNVYLADAN

-551 INGKKIIYIYFWDT
+551 IKW
-565 DIRSGAGS
+565 

>member
-1 MKKIH
+1 M
-6 NILLASAA
+6 
-14 ATLLLT
+14 LLT

-49 VLKNYTGL
+49 VLKNYTGM

-70 GNTSFSTVL
+70 ANTSFSTVL
-79 ANFNEVNVVDGFSHA
+79 ANFNEVNVADGFSHA
-94 AVVADDG
+94 AMVADDG
-101 TVSADAS
+101 TVSADGP
-108 KDEVDAAIAA
+108 KDAVDAAIAA

-135 VMKEAT
+135 VMKEAS
-141 KDTWVDGENVDL
+141 KDTWVDGEDFDYHL
-153 HQKYD
+153 KYD
-158 FESSAIG
+158 FEGDAIG
-165 DVFGTDKD
+165 ATFGTDKF
-173 SKVAKDPK
+173 SKVANDPAK
-181 GKNGKSLC
+181 KNGKVLLNKMGGKS
-189 IKKAA
+189 IG
-194 KFIEFP
+194 FP
-200 VNLPEGAS
+200 VTLDGGA
-208 LSTIKTISF
+208 
-217 DYYSSNV
+217 
-224 KKNVVIRVK
+224 
-233 VGDKAKELRNFGVPT
+233 
-248 KAKTWETFM
+248 
-257 VDLSKIDFTE
+257 DLSKIKTITFDYYTTNIKKPVSVLLKAGDKSMELKNFGLPAKSKTWESLTIDMSKVALTETFT
-267 AFDADDMKSSNISLV
+267 ADDIKLNQFSLV
-282 IGQGAVPQQ
+282 IGQAAAPQN
-291 VYVDNID
+291 VAIDNLD
-298 IYAPYQKP
+298 VYAPYQKP
-306 GYYKPRPVDEK
+306 GHFDPRPAEEK

-363 GATDEFYPNDYLDEN
+363 VATDEFYPNDYLDDN

-431 VKLDVPYNSSSLTEA
+431 VKLDVPYNSSSLAET

-453 LATLKASGLEIRLS
+453 LATLKASGLEVRLS

-477 GTVAD
+477 GTIAD

-531 NHFNR
+531 NKFNR
-536 LPTYVGVVNG
+536 LPTYVGVLNG
-546 LQKTE
+546 LKKTE
-551 INGKKIIYIYFWDT
+551 IKW
-565 DIRSGAGS
+565 

>member
-14 ATLLLT
+14 ASMLLT

-33 EKPEN
+33 EKPES

-44 TRGYE
+44 TRGYD
-49 VLKNYTGL
+49 VLKNYTGM

-70 GNTSFSTVL
+70 ANTSFSTVL
-79 ANFNEVNVVDGFSHA
+79 ANFNEVNVADGFSHA

-101 TVSADAS
+101 SINATDN
-108 KDEVDAAIAA
+108 VDAVQKVMDA
-118 GLVPTASLFAPN
+118 GLVPCASLFAPN
-130 AWNMN
+130 TWNMN
-135 VMKEAT
+135 VMNEAT
-141 KDTWVDGENVDL
+141 KDTWVEGENLDF

-173 SKVAKDPK
+173 SKVAKDPA

-189 IKKAA
+189 NKKAA

-224 KKNVVIRVK
+224 KKDVVIRVK
-233 VGDKAKELRNFGVPT
+233 VGDKTLQLRNFGVPT
-248 KAKTWETFM
+248 KAKTWETFK
-257 VDLSKIDFTE
+257 VDLSKVDLTE
-267 AFDADDMKSSNISLV
+267 KFNEDDLKSSNISLV

-306 GYYKPRPVDEK
+306 GHFDPRPADEK

-328 VDSVMQN
+328 VDNIMEN

-363 GATDEFYPNDYLDEN
+363 VATDEFYPNDYLDEN

-397 YSEENLLTDAEKTE
+397 YSEENMLTDAAKTE

-431 VKLDVPYNSSSLTEA
+431 AKLDVPYNSSSLAET

-453 LATLKASGLEIRLS
+453 LATLKASGLEVRLS

-477 GTVAD
+477 GTIAD

-524 TTGVGLW
+524 ATGVGLW
-531 NHFNR
+531 SNFNR

-546 LQKTE
+546 LQKKSTIE
-551 INGKKIIYIYFWDT
+551 W
-565 DIRSGAGS
+565 

>member
-14 ATLLLT
+14 ASMLLT
-20 GCVEDFDTSYPAG
+20 GCVEDFDTSYAAG
-33 EKPEN
+33 EKPES
-38 VAMDDL
+38 VVMDDL

-49 VLKNYTGL
+49 VLKNYTGM

-70 GNTSFSTVL
+70 ANTNFSTVL
-79 ANFNEVNVVDGFSHA
+79 ANFNEVNVADGFSHA

-108 KDEVDAAIAA
+108 KDAVDAAIAA

-141 KDTWVDGENVDL
+141 KDTWVDGENIDL
-153 HQKYD
+153 HLKYD
-158 FESSAIG
+158 FEGDAINAT
-165 DVFGTDKD
+165 FGTDKD
-173 SKVAKDPK
+173 SKVAKDPT

-189 IKKAA
+189 NKKAA

-200 VNLPEGAS
+200 VKLPEGAS

-224 KKNVVIRVK
+224 KKDVVVRVK
-233 VGDKAKELRNFGVPT
+233 VGDKAVQVKNFGVPT
-248 KAKTWETFM
+248 KAKTWETI
-257 VDLSKIDFTE
+257 VADLSKVNLTE
-267 AFDADDMKSSNISLV
+267 TFDADALKSSDISLV

-306 GYYKPRPVDEK
+306 GYYKPRPAEEK

-335 YGDKVQAWNVASNL
+335 YGDKVQTWNVASNL

-363 GATDEFYPNDYLDEN
+363 VATDEFYPNDYLDEN

-397 YSEENLLTDAEKTE
+397 YSEENLLMDAQKTE

-416 INQWNEAGAKIEGID
+416 IKQWNDADAKIEGID
-431 VKLDVPYNSSSLTEA
+431 AKLDVPYNSSSLAET

-453 LATLKASGLEIRLS
+453 LATLKASGLEVRLS

-524 TTGVGLW
+524 ATGVGLW
-531 NHFNR
+531 NNFNR

-551 INGKKIIYIYFWDT
+551 MKW
-565 DIRSGAGS
+565 

>member
-49 VLKNYTGL
+49 VLKNYTGM

-70 GNTSFSTVL
+70 ANTSFSTVL
-79 ANFNEVNVVDGFSHA
+79 ANFNEVNVTDGFSHA

-108 KDEVDAAIAA
+108 KDAVDAAIAA

-130 AWNMN
+130 AWNMT

-141 KDTWVDGENVDL
+141 KDTWVEGENVDL

-173 SKVAKDPK
+173 SKVAKDPT

-224 KKNVVIRVK
+224 KKDVVIRVK
-233 VGDKAKELRNFGVPT
+233 VGDKALQLRNFGIPT
-248 KAKTWETFM
+248 KAKTWETFK
-257 VDLSKIDFTE
+257 VDLSKVNLTE
-267 AFDADDMKSSNISLV
+267 TFDADALKSSNITLV
-282 IGQGAVPQQ
+282 IGQAAVPQQ

-306 GYYKPRPVDEK
+306 GYYKPRPVEEK

-328 VDSVMQN
+328 VDSVIQN

-363 GATDEFYPNDYLDEN
+363 VADGEFYPNDYMDEN

-416 INQWNEAGAKIEGID
+416 IKQWNEADAKIEGID
-431 VKLDVPYNSSSLTEA
+431 AKLDVPYNSSSVAEA
-446 KANIDNL
+446 KANVDIL
-453 LATLKASGLEIRLS
+453 LAKLKASGLQVRLS
-467 DMNVYLADAS
+467 DMNVYLADAG

-551 INGKKIIYIYFWDT
+551 IKW
-565 DIRSGAGS
+565 

>member
-14 ATLLLT
+14 ASMLLT

-33 EKPEN
+33 KKPES
-38 VAMDDL
+38 VVMDDL
-44 TRGYE
+44 TKGYE
-49 VLKNYTGL
+49 VLKKYTDM

-70 GNTSFSTVL
+70 ANTSFSTVL
-79 ANFNEVNVVDGFSHA
+79 ANFNAVNITDGFSHA

-108 KDEVDAAIAA
+108 KDAVDAAIAA

-141 KDTWVDGENVDL
+141 KDTWVDGENIDL

-158 FESSAIG
+158 FEGDAINAT
-165 DVFGTDKD
+165 FGTDKD
-173 SKVAKDPK
+173 SKVAKDPT

-189 IKKAA
+189 NKKAS

-224 KKNVVIRVK
+224 KKDVVIRVK
-233 VGDKAKELRNFGVPT
+233 VGDKALQLRNFGIPT
-248 KAKTWETFM
+248 KAKTWETFT
-257 VDLSKIDFTE
+257 VDLSKVDLTE
-267 AFDADDMKSSNISLV
+267 KFDADALKSSDITLV

-306 GYYKPRPVDEK
+306 GYYKPRPAEEK

-328 VDSVMQN
+328 VDSIIDN
-335 YGDKVQAWNVASNL
+335 YGDKVQSWNVASNL

-363 GATDEFYPNDYLDEN
+363 DATDEFYPNDYLDEN

-387 HSKKADAKLF
+387 HKKKADAKLF
-397 YSEENLLTDAEKTE
+397 YSEENLLMDAQKTE
-411 AAINY
+411 AAIDY
-416 INQWNEAGAKIEGID
+416 INKWNVAGAKIEGID
-431 VKLDVPYNSSSLTEA
+431 AKLDVPYNSNSLAETE
-446 KANIDNL
+446 ANIDNL
-453 LATLKASGLEIRLS
+453 LATLKDSGLKVRLS
-467 DMNVYLADAS
+467 DMNVYLADAG
-477 GTVAD
+477 GTIAD

-505 QDVLGDKLYGVS
+505 QDVLGDKLYDVS

-524 TTGVGLW
+524 ATGVGLW
-531 NHFNR
+531 SNFNR

-551 INGKKIIYIYFWDT
+551 IKW
-565 DIRSGAGS
+565 

>member
-14 ATLLLT
+14 ASMLLT

-33 EKPEN
+33 EKPES

-44 TRGYE
+44 TRGYD
-49 VLKNYTGL
+49 VLKNYTGM

-70 GNTSFSTVL
+70 ANTSFSTVL
-79 ANFNEVNVVDGFSHA
+79 ANFNEVNVADGFSHA

-101 TVSADAS
+101 SINATDN
-108 KDEVDAAIAA
+108 VDAVQKAIGA
-118 GLVPTASLFAPN
+118 GLIPCGSLFAPN

-135 VMKEAT
+135 VMNEAA
-141 KDTWVDGENVDL
+141 KDTWVDGENIDL
-153 HQKYD
+153 HQMYD

-165 DVFGTDKD
+165 DVFGTDTD
-173 SKVAKDPK
+173 SKVAKDPT
-181 GKNGKSLC
+181 GKNGKSLFN
-189 IKKAA
+189 KKAS

-200 VNLPEGAS
+200 VKLPEGAS

-224 KKNVVIRVK
+224 KKDVVVRVK
-233 VGDKAKELRNFGVPT
+233 VGDKAVQVKNFGVPT
-248 KAKTWETFM
+248 KAKTWETI
-257 VDLSKIDFTE
+257 VADLSKVDLTE
-267 AFDADDMKSSNISLV
+267 TFDADALKSSDISLV

-306 GYYKPRPVDEK
+306 GYYKPRPAEEK

-335 YGDKVQAWNVASNL
+335 YGDKVQTWNVASNL

-363 GATDEFYPNDYLDEN
+363 VATDEFYPNDYLDDN

-397 YSEENLLTDAEKTE
+397 YSEENLLTDAGKTE

-416 INQWNEAGAKIEGID
+416 IKQWYEAGAKIEGID
-431 VKLDVPYNSSSLTEA
+431 AKLDVPYNSSSLAET

-453 LATLKASGLEIRLS
+453 LATLKASGLQVRLS

-531 NHFNR
+531 NNFNR

-551 INGKKIIYIYFWDT
+551 IKW
-565 DIRSGAGS
+565 

>member
-14 ATLLLT
+14 ATMLLT
-20 GCVEDFDTSYPAG
+20 GCVEDFDTSYAAG
-33 EKPEN
+33 DKPES

-49 VLKNYTGL
+49 VLKNYTGM

-70 GNTSFSTVL
+70 ANTNFSTVL
-79 ANFNEVNVVDGFSHA
+79 ANFNEVNVADGFSHA

-108 KDEVDAAIAA
+108 KDAVDAAIAA

-141 KDTWVDGENVDL
+141 KDTWVDGENIDL
-153 HQKYD
+153 HLKYD
-158 FESSAIG
+158 FEGDAINAT
-165 DVFGTDKD
+165 FGTDKD
-173 SKVAKDPK
+173 SKVAKDPT

-189 IKKAA
+189 NKKAA

-200 VNLPEGAS
+200 VKLPEGAS

-224 KKNVVIRVK
+224 KKDVVIRVK
-233 VGDKAKELRNFGVPT
+233 VGDKALQLRNFGVPT
-248 KAKTWETFM
+248 KAKTWETFV
-257 VDLSKIDFTE
+257 VDLSKVDLTE
-267 AFDADDMKSSNISLV
+267 TFDADALKSSDISLV

-306 GYYKPRPVDEK
+306 GYYKPRPAEEK

-328 VDSVMQN
+328 VDNIMEN

-363 GATDEFYPNDYLDEN
+363 VATDEFYPNDYLGDN

-397 YSEENLLTDAEKTE
+397 YSEENLLMDAEKTE
-411 AAINY
+411 AAVNY
-416 INQWNEAGAKIEGID
+416 IKQWNEAGAKIEGID
-431 VKLDVPYNSSSLTEA
+431 AKLDVPYNSSSLAET

-453 LATLKASGLEIRLS
+453 LATLKASGLEVRLS

-531 NHFNR
+531 SNFNR

-551 INGKKIIYIYFWDT
+551 MKW
-565 DIRSGAGS
+565 

>member
-49 VLKNYTGL
+49 VLKNYTGM

-70 GNTSFSTVL
+70 ANTSFSTVL
-79 ANFNEVNVVDGFSHA
+79 ANFNEVNVTDGFSHA

-108 KDEVDAAIAA
+108 KDAVDAAIAA

-130 AWNMN
+130 AWNMT

-141 KDTWVDGENVDL
+141 KDTWVEGENVDL

-173 SKVAKDPK
+173 SKVAKDPA

-189 IKKAA
+189 NKKAA

-217 DYYSSNV
+217 DYYSSNA
-224 KKNVVIRVK
+224 KKDVVIRVK
-233 VGDKAKELRNFGVPT
+233 VGDKTLQLRNFGIPT
-248 KAKTWETFM
+248 KAKTWETFV
-257 VDLSKIDFTE
+257 VDLSKVDLTE
-267 AFDADDMKSSNISLV
+267 KFNEDDLKSSNISLV

-298 IYAPYQKP
+298 IYSPYQKP
-306 GYYKPRPVDEK
+306 GHFDPRPADEK

-328 VDSVMQN
+328 VDNIMEN

-363 GATDEFYPNDYLDEN
+363 VATDEFYPNDYLDEN

-397 YSEENLLTDAEKTE
+397 YSEENMLTDAAKTE

-431 VKLDVPYNSSSLTEA
+431 AKLDVPYNSSSLAET

-453 LATLKASGLEIRLS
+453 LATLKASGLQVRLS

-477 GTVAD
+477 GTIAD

-505 QDVLGDKLYGVS
+505 QDVLGDKLYDVS

-531 NHFNR
+531 NNFNR

-551 INGKKIIYIYFWDT
+551 IKW
-565 DIRSGAGS
+565 

>member
-49 VLKNYTGL
+49 VLKNYTGM

-70 GNTSFSTVL
+70 ANTSFSTVL

-108 KDEVDAAIAA
+108 KDAVDAAIAA

-130 AWNMN
+130 AWNMT

-141 KDTWVDGENVDL
+141 KDTWVEGENLDL

-165 DVFGTDKD
+165 DVFGTDKN
-173 SKVAKDPK
+173 SKVAKDPT
-181 GKNGKSLC
+181 GKNGKSLFN
-189 IKKAA
+189 KKNA

-217 DYYSSNV
+217 DYYSSNA
-224 KKNVVIRVK
+224 KKDVVIRVK
-233 VGDKAKELRNFGVPT
+233 VGDKVLQLRNFGVPT
-248 KAKTWETFM
+248 KAKTWETFK
-257 VDLSKIDFTE
+257 VDLSKVDLTE
-267 AFDADDMKSSNISLV
+267 KFNEDDLKSSNISLV

-306 GYYKPRPVDEK
+306 GYYKPRPVEEK

-363 GATDEFYPNDYLDEN
+363 VATDEFYPNDYLDEN

-397 YSEENLLTDAEKTE
+397 YSEENMLTDAAKTE

-416 INQWNEAGAKIEGID
+416 INQWNVAGANIEGID
-431 VKLDVPYNSSSLTEA
+431 AKLDVPYNSSSLAET

-453 LATLKASGLEIRLS
+453 LATLKASGLQVRLS

-477 GTVAD
+477 GTIAD

-551 INGKKIIYIYFWDT
+551 IKW
-565 DIRSGAGS
+565 

>member
-33 EKPEN
+33 EKPES

-49 VLKNYTGL
+49 VLKNYTGM

-70 GNTSFSTVL
+70 ANTSFSTVL
-79 ANFNEVNVVDGFSHA
+79 ANFNEVNVADGFSHA

-101 TVSADAS
+101 SINAADNADAVQ
-108 KDEVDAAIAA
+108 KAIDA
-118 GLVPTASLFAPN
+118 GLVPCASLFAPN
-130 AWNMN
+130 TWNMN
-135 VMKEAT
+135 VMNEAT
-141 KDTWVDGENVDL
+141 KDTWVEGENLDY

-173 SKVAKDPK
+173 SKVAKDPT

-189 IKKAA
+189 NKKAA

-224 KKNVVIRVK
+224 KKDVVIRVK
-233 VGDKAKELRNFGVPT
+233 VGDKALQLRNFGVPT
-248 KAKTWETFM
+248 KAKTWETFV
-257 VDLSKIDFTE
+257 VDLSKVDLTE
-267 AFDADDMKSSNISLV
+267 TFDVDALKSSDISLV
-282 IGQGAVPQQ
+282 IGQAAAPQQ

-298 IYAPYQKP
+298 IYSPYQKP
-306 GYYKPRPVDEK
+306 GHFDPRPAEEK
-317 AADVKKAMFAY
+317 AADVKEAMFAY
-328 VDSVMQN
+328 VDNIMEN

-363 GATDEFYPNDYLDEN
+363 VATDEFYPNDYLDEN

-397 YSEENLLTDAEKTE
+397 YSEENLLANAEKTE

-416 INQWNEAGAKIEGID
+416 IKQWNEAGAKIEGID
-431 VKLDVPYNSSSLTEA
+431 AKLDVPYNSSSLAET

-453 LATLKASGLEIRLS
+453 LATLKASGLEVRLS

-477 GTVAD
+477 GTIAD

-524 TTGVGLW
+524 ATGVGLW
-531 NHFNR
+531 SNFNR

-546 LQKTE
+546 LQKKSTIE
-551 INGKKIIYIYFWDT
+551 W
-565 DIRSGAGS
+565 

>member
-14 ATLLLT
+14 ASMLLT

-33 EKPEN
+33 EKPES
-38 VAMDDL
+38 VVMDDL

-49 VLKNYTGL
+49 VLKNYTGM

-70 GNTSFSTVL
+70 ANTSFSTVL
-79 ANFNEVNVVDGFSHA
+79 ANFNEVNVADGFSHS

-101 TVSADAS
+101 TVSADGP
-108 KDEVDAAIAA
+108 KDAVDAAIAA
-118 GLVPTASLFAPN
+118 GLVPCASLFSPN

-141 KDTWVDGENVDL
+141 KDTWVDGENVEL
-153 HQKYD
+153 HQKFD

-173 SKVAKDPK
+173 SKVAKDPT
-181 GKNGKSLC
+181 GKNGKSLFN
-189 IKKAA
+189 KKGA

-248 KAKTWETFM
+248 KAKTWETFV
-257 VDLSKIDFTE
+257 VDLSKVDFTE
-267 AFDADDMKSSNISLV
+267 AFDADDMKSSDISLV

-298 IYAPYQKP
+298 VYAPYQKP
-306 GYYKPRPVDEK
+306 GYYEPRPVEEK

-397 YSEENLLTDAEKTE
+397 YSEENLLMDAEKTE
-411 AAINY
+411 AAIDY
-416 INQWNEAGAKIEGID
+416 INKWNVAGAKIEGID
-431 VKLDVPYNSSSLTEA
+431 AKLDVPYNSSSVAEA
-446 KANIDNL
+446 KANVDIL
-453 LATLKASGLEIRLS
+453 LAKLKASGLQVRLS

-505 QDVLGDKLYGVS
+505 QDVLGDKLYDVS

-531 NHFNR
+531 KSFNR

-551 INGKKIIYIYFWDT
+551 IKW
-565 DIRSGAGS
+565 

>member
-33 EKPEN
+33 EKSES
-38 VAMDDL
+38 VAMGDL
-44 TRGYE
+44 TRGYD
-49 VLKNYTGL
+49 VLKNYTGM

-70 GNTSFSTVL
+70 ANTSFSTVL
-79 ANFNEVNVVDGFSHA
+79 ANFNEVNVADGFSHA

-101 TVSADAS
+101 TVSADGP
-108 KDEVDAAIAA
+108 KDAVDAAIAA

-135 VMKEAT
+135 VMKEAS
-141 KDTWVDGENVDL
+141 KDTWVDGEVFDYHL
-153 HQKYD
+153 KYD
-158 FESSAIG
+158 FEGDAINAT
-165 DVFGTDKD
+165 FGTDKY
-173 SKVAKDPK
+173 SKVANDPAK
-181 GKNGKSLC
+181 KNGKVLLNKMGGKS
-189 IKKAA
+189 
-194 KFIEFP
+194 IEFP
-200 VNLPEGAS
+200 VTLPDGA
-208 LSTIKTISF
+208 
-217 DYYSSNV
+217 
-224 KKNVVIRVK
+224 
-233 VGDKAKELRNFGVPT
+233 
-248 KAKTWETFM
+248 
-257 VDLSKIDFTE
+257 DLSKIKTITFDYYTNNIKKPVSVLLKAGDKSMELKNFGLPAKSKTWESLTVDMSKVDLTEKFT
-267 AFDADDMKSSNISLV
+267 ADDIKLNQFILK
-282 IGQGAVPQQ
+282 IGQAAAPQN
-291 VYVDNID
+291 VAIDNLD
-298 IYAPYQKP
+298 VYAPYQKP
-306 GYYKPRPVDEK
+306 GHFDPRPADEK
-317 AADVKKAMFAY
+317 AADVRKAMYAY

-363 GATDEFYPNDYLDEN
+363 VATDEFYPNDYLDEN

-397 YSEENLLTDAEKTE
+397 YSEENMLTDAAKTE

-416 INQWNEAGAKIEGID
+416 INQWNEEGAKIEGID
-431 VKLDVPYNSSSLTEA
+431 AKLDVPYNSSSLAET
-446 KANIDNL
+446 KANVDNL
-453 LATLKASGLEIRLS
+453 LAKLKASGLQVRLS

-477 GTVAD
+477 GTIAD

-505 QDVLGDKLYGVS
+505 QDVLGDKLYDVS

-524 TTGVGLW
+524 ITGVGLW

-551 INGKKIIYIYFWDT
+551 IKW
-565 DIRSGAGS
+565 